1 MNLSLSFA
9 RWKALLGMAS
19 TNPAQVAVAGVGQ
32 TTGTV
37 VQRVARNFKGRD
49 FAVGDIHGCF
59 DGLRQA
65 LDEIGFDP
73 GADRLFSVGD
83 LVDRGP
89 QSEEVLDWLAR
100 PWFFAVCGNHD
111 YMAWRTATDN
121 PFAEVDHLRHGGEWV
136 AKLPQARR
144 QQLAEAL
151 QALPLAM
158 EVGTPNGWVGLVH
171 AACPGNDWDA
181 MRELNLAELD
191 GLHTDAGQCL
201 WSTQRAL
208 TADTSRVRNI
218 HAVVHGHT
226 TVGKHLV
233 LGNAH
238 FIDTGGWR
246 PHGYFTLLDLD
257 SLTPALRTARAS
269 ALPASAF

>member
-1 MNLSLSFA
+1 MKLSHSFA
-9 RWKALLGMAS
+9 RWKTLLGLG
-19 TNPAQVAVAGVGQ
+19 TTQAQCAVVNIGQ
-32 TTGTV
+32 GTGRV

-59 DGLRQA
+59 NDLQQA

-73 GADRLFSVGD
+73 DADRLFSVGD

-89 QSEEVLDWLAR
+89 QSEAVLDWLAR

-111 YMAWRTATDN
+111 YMAWRTAMGK

-136 AKLPQARR
+136 TRLPQARR
-144 QQLAEAL
+144 QQLIQAL

-171 AACPGNDWDA
+171 AACPGNDWNA
-181 MRELNLAELD
+181 MRALNLADLD
-191 GLHTDAGQCL
+191 SLHTDAGQCL
-201 WSTQRAL
+201 WSAQRAL

-218 HAVVHGHT
+218 RAVVHGHA

-257 SLTPALRTARAS
+257 CLLPAMRVARSS
-269 ALPASAF
+269 ALPASVF